1 MSFLAVLFILQPK
14 SLILYPYTASPWL
27 RPHVFPFLQ
36 GHDCYPVLFVYDGA
50 KGSLTFGGKLDV
62 PKQAAQKGISAR
74 ERFQNLDRRA
84 SETQSTEK
92 DLNTLHKNS
101 IR

>member
-1 MSFLAVLFILQPK
+1 MF
-14 SLILYPYTASPWL
+14 
-27 RPHVFPFLQ
+27 RFLQ
-36 GHDCYPVLFVYDGA
+36 GHDCYPMLFVYDGA

-101 IR
+101 IRSGEQTEYMF

>member
-1 MSFLAVLFILQPK
+1 MLNVLK
-14 SLILYPYTASPWL
+14 
-27 RPHVFPFLQ
+27 HFPLSVQ

-50 KGSLTFGGKLDV
+50 KGSLAFGGKLEV
-62 PKQAAQKGISAR
+62 PKQAVQKGVSAR

-84 SETQSTEK
+84 SETKSTDQ
-92 DLNTLHKNS
+92 DLSTLHKNS

>member
-1 MSFLAVLFILQPK
+1 MYTHTHARTHVLTL
-14 SLILYPYTASPWL
+14 L
-27 RPHVFPFLQ
+27 FLQ

-50 KGSLTFGGKLDV
+50 KGSVTFGGKLDI

-84 SETQSTEK
+84 SENQSTDK
-92 DLNTLHKNS
+92 DLSTVHKNS

>member
-1 MSFLAVLFILQPK
+1 MFL
-14 SLILYPYTASPWL
+14 
-27 RPHVFPFLQ
+27 FLQ

>member
-1 MSFLAVLFILQPK
+1 MTIK
-14 SLILYPYTASPWL
+14 
-27 RPHVFPFLQ
+27 PHVTVLMLSHAFVILQ
-36 GHDCYPVLFVYDGA
+36 GHDCYPVLFVYDSA

-101 IR
+101 IRSGEKIQLMK

>member
-1 MSFLAVLFILQPK
+1 MLL
-14 SLILYPYTASPWL
+14 
-27 RPHVFPFLQ
+27 FLQ

-50 KGSLTFGGKLDV
+50 KGTMTFGGKLDI

-84 SETQSTEK
+84 SENQSTAK
-92 DLNTLHKNS
+92 DLATVHKNS

>member
-1 MSFLAVLFILQPK
+1 MFTN
-14 SLILYPYTASPWL
+14 SLLKQQNLHNGFHLLNCIFVT
-27 RPHVFPFLQ
+27 VQ
-36 GHDCYPVLFVYDGA
+36 GHDCFPVLFVYDGA

-84 SETQSTEK
+84 SETQGNDK

-101 IR
+101 IRSGEN

>member
-1 MSFLAVLFILQPK
+1 MLF
-14 SLILYPYTASPWL
+14 S
-27 RPHVFPFLQ
+27 Q
-36 GHDCYPVLFVYDGA
+36 GHDCYPMLFVYDSA